1 MSVESDPH
9 LSILVNC
16 PQYHAKTMNIIGIGI
31 RISVC
36 VLVKPDEGIINP
48 LIALE
53 SHPSDPELRQF
64 RPAAASVGSFLPL
77 QKGKSDAAAA
87 HSPETWSGSCRS
99 PCPYHSAMCRA
110 SIYHNYT
117 QPVVRCEV
125 SIISE
130 LASFVFAF
138 PTSL

>member
-1 MSVESDPH
+1 
-9 LSILVNC
+9 
-16 PQYHAKTMNIIGIGI
+16 MNIIGIGI
-31 RISVC
+31 GISIC

-87 HSPETWSGSCRS
+87 NTVPLRDDVRERAEKTLAERSAAAPEQGDIFAIYQIKGGPETRD
-99 PCPYHSAMCRA
+99 
-110 SIYHNYT
+110 
-117 QPVVRCEV
+117 
-125 SIISE
+125 
-130 LASFVFAF
+130 
-138 PTSL
+138 

>member
-53 SHPSDPELRQF
+53 SHPSGPAPRQS
-64 RPAAASVGSFLPL
+64 RPVAASGESFPSP

-87 HSPETWSGSCRS
+87 HGPET
-99 PCPYHSAMCRA
+99 
-110 SIYHNYT
+110 
-117 QPVVRCEV
+117 
-125 SIISE
+125 
-130 LASFVFAF
+130 
-138 PTSL
+138 